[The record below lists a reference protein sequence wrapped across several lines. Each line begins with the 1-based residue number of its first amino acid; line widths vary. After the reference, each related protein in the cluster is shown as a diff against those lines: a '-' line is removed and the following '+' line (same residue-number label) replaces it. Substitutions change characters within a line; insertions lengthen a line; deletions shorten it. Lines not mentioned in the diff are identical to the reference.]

1 MRDIGAAMQR
11 QSWRWLWIWV
21 GVLAAGCSQIWPS
34 GGTLSPTRTPSLWG
48 YTLLPPTRTPLAWP
62 PHTATP
68 LTTADVTGGS
78 ASPLALYLHIS
89 GAACYETQIGS
100 LACMGQ
106 VENGWDRAVEH
117 VTVVVQL
124 LARDGTPLASREALV
139 SRWVLP
145 AGAVGPYRVLF
156 DALPEGFAEA
166 RSFVKS
172 GQVTS
177 QDAPHYAALTLQ
189 PASGAF
195 VLGQYQVTLSVVN
208 MTDQPVERITVT
220 MTLLD
225 DRGRVTGFRRVLL
238 DDARRLRPGEALA
251 LTLKVLP
258 QGPNTVAFRAFA
270 EGYYARN

>member
-1 MRDIGAAMQR
+1 MQR

-21 GVLAAGCSQIWPS
+21 GVLAAGCSQLWSS
-34 GGTLSPTRTPSLWG
+34 GGTPPPTRTPSLWG
-48 YTLLPPTRTPLAWP
+48 YTLIPPTRTPITGS

-68 LTTADVTGGS
+68 LTTADSTGG
-78 ASPLALYLHIS
+78 ASPLALYLHIN
-89 GAACYETQIGS
+89 GAACYETQVGS

-106 VENGWDRAVEH
+106 VRNGWDRAVEH

-124 LARDGTPLASREALV
+124 LARDGTPLATREALV

-145 AGAVGPYRVLF
+145 VGATGPYRVLF

-166 RSFVKS
+166 RPFVKA
-172 GQVTS
+172 GHVTDL
-177 QDAPHYAALTLQ
+177 QAPYYAPLTLQ

-208 MTDQPVERITVT
+208 MNSQPVERITVT

-225 DRGRVTGFRRVLL
+225 ERGRVTGFRRVLL
-238 DDARRLRPGEALA
+238 EDSRRLRPGEALA

-258 QGPNTVAFRAFA
+258 QGPNTVAFEAFA
-270 EGYYARN
+270 EGYYALN

>member
-1 MRDIGAAMQR
+1 MQR
-11 QSWRWLWIWV
+11 QGWRWLWIWV
-21 GVLAAGCSQIWPS
+21 GVLAAGCGQMWPS
-34 GGTLSPTRTPSLWG
+34 GGTPPPSRTPSLWG
-48 YTLLPPTRTPLAWP
+48 YTLIPPTLTPSAWP
-62 PHTATP
+62 LTTATP
-68 LTTADVTGGS
+68 LTTADNSGS

-100 LACMGQ
+100 LMCMGQ
-106 VENGWDRAVEH
+106 VQNGWDRAVEH

-124 LARDGTPLASREALV
+124 LAHDGTPLAAQEALV

-145 AGAVGPYRVLF
+145 VGAVGPYRVLF

-166 RSFVKS
+166 RPFVKA
-172 GQVTS
+172 GQVS
-177 QDAPHYAALTLQ
+177 GSDAPHYAPLTLQ

-208 MTDQPVERITVT
+208 MNNQPVERITVT

-225 DRGRVTGFRRVLL
+225 ERGRVTGFRRVLL
-238 DDARRLRPGEALA
+238 DDSRRLRPGEALA

-258 QGPNTVAFRAFA
+258 QGPNTVAFEAFA
-270 EGYYARN
+270 EGYYTLN

>member
-1 MRDIGAAMQR
+1 MRDNGAAMQR
-11 QSWRWLWIWV
+11 QAWRWLWIWV
-21 GVLAAGCSQIWPS
+21 GVLAAGCGQVWPS
-34 GGTLSPTRTPSLWG
+34 GGTPPPRTPSLWG
-48 YTLLPPTRTPLAWP
+48 YTLLPPTRTPTVWP
-62 PHTATP
+62 PYTSTP
-68 LTTADVTGGS
+68 LTSADVVGSS
-78 ASPLALYLHIS
+78 ASPLALYLHIN

-106 VENGWDRAVEH
+106 VQNGWDRAVEH

-124 LARDGTPLASREALV
+124 LARDGTPLASRETLV

-166 RSFVKS
+166 RPFIKS
-172 GQVTS
+172 GQVT
-177 QDAPHYAALTLQ
+177 AEGGPHYAALTLQ

-195 VLGQYQVTLSVVN
+195 VVGQYQVTLSVVN
-208 MTDQPVERITVT
+208 MNSQPVERITVT

-225 DRGRVTGFRRVLL
+225 ERGRVTGFRRVLL

-258 QGPNTVAFRAFA
+258 QGPHTVAFQAFA